1 MRKGVTEWIVINSPA
16 TLRLFSS
23 HSFKNNNLAVPRAKI
38 LSILIWMVACTRRCG
53 DAYAWR
59 CRGSEDPTKNR
70 RRVMKP
76 TAAAVCFIFV
86 IALLQALVGQPR
98 TGTSQDLL
106 GGPDGVFVPADAGV
120 WPTASASVV
129 SRDSSTCTNC
139 LIRRCVV
146 SGGFLTGY
154 CLEGARGGICHT
166 AYDPSHCPAGKPP
179 LRKVSRQCG
188 PSVVTVDNLRPC
200 Q

>member
-106 GGPDGVFVPADAGV
+106 RGPARAFLAARPAAR
-120 WPTASASVV
+120 PTARS
-129 SRDSSTCTNC
+129 
-139 LIRRCVV
+139 
-146 SGGFLTGY
+146 
-154 CLEGARGGICHT
+154 
-166 AYDPSHCPAGKPP
+166 
-179 LRKVSRQCG
+179 
-188 PSVVTVDNLRPC
+188 
-200 Q
+200 